1 MKEFRFVVP
10 MKDADGQPTLKEFVF
25 SAAGF
30 RQARELLSQQ
40 INPNRQPA

>member
-1 MKEFRFVVP
+1 MKEFKFVVP
-10 MKDADGQPTLKEFVF
+10 VKGSDGQHTEREFVF

-30 RQARELLSQQ
+30 RQARDLLSQQ

>member
-10 MKDADGQPTLKEFVF
+10 VKGHDGRLTVKEFVF